1 MHALWYKLMFHKAG
15 KPRSWTRLVFFRKN
29 GTARPLFY
37 RVIHKKNGAIRP
49 RWAYWATQP
58 LDQPA
63 DQGLIAAQ
71 EVRTGVQSLGLAEQ
85 TLRALR
91 PLEQTVADR
100 RKTTALPDLLIP
112 DEIFARLSGLTS
124 SGIVL
129 SISHDNYR
137 VIPGGVQLCI
147 QKEQNAAT
155 ARGLSYLHLHP
166 WQPLP
171 CLAGTSGGGKL
182 PVTLLLNGDLV
193 GTTHMSGVTQAIE
206 RCVTAGKTVDMVI
219 HHLMGH
225 SLEAV
230 ADLARAAKVR
240 DLPFWLHDFFTL
252 CPSYTLQR
260 NGLAFCGAP
269 DARSNACGL
278 CVFGPSRPEHL
289 ARMAAFFEALP
300 ITAIAPSDH
309 TAAFWSSRSKLPV
322 RRLTTVPHV
331 VLTETARPMAGQG
344 NDTVKAKAA
353 PITVGYLGAMVDH
366 KGWPVFVRLIN
377 RFGGAGIRFVVLSDR
392 SANVGE
398 DASSKVHVTTDTPD
412 AMSRAVRDA
421 KVDVVLQW
429 ASWAETFSFTTFEAM
444 LGGAWVLT
452 NPVSGNVQASVL
464 SSGRGAVLEDEAALV
479 AFFADGGLEN
489 LVAERRAY
497 ADRTEIL
504 AQDSNMTFDLSGWCK
519 A

>member
-1 MHALWYKLMFHKAG
+1 MHSLWYQLMFHKAG
-15 KPRSWTRLVFFRKN
+15 KPRGWTRLVFFQRD

-37 RVIHKKNGAIRP
+37 RIIHKKNGTIRP
-49 RWAYWATQP
+49 RWAYWAAKP
-58 LDQPA
+58 LDGPA
-63 DQGLIAAQ
+63 DQGLIP
-71 EVRTGVQSLGLAEQ
+71 THGLRAEQQPLSFAEQ

-91 PLEQTVADR
+91 PFEQTVANW
-100 RKTTALPDLLIP
+100 RKAATLPDLVTS
-112 DEIFARLSGLTS
+112 DEIYDKLSGLTS

-129 SISHDNYR
+129 SIGHDNYR
-137 VIPGGVQLCI
+137 AISGGVQLCI
-147 QKEQNAAT
+147 QQEEKAANA
-155 ARGLSYLHLHP
+155 RNVSYLHLHP

-171 CLAGTSGGGKL
+171 CLAEATEGGL
-182 PVTLLLNGDLV
+182 MPVILMLNGDVV
-193 GTTHMSGVTQAIE
+193 GTTHMSSVTQAIE
-206 RCVTAGKTVDMVI
+206 RCVAAGRTVEMVI

-225 SLEAV
+225 SPEAV
-230 ADLARAAKVR
+230 ADLARAARVR
-240 DLPFWLHDFFTL
+240 HLPFWLHDFFTL

-269 DARSNACGL
+269 APSSNACGL

-289 ARMAAFFEALP
+289 ARMTAFFEDLP
-300 ITAIAPSDH
+300 ITAIAPSEH
-309 TAAFWSSRSKLPV
+309 TAAFWSARTKLPV
-322 RRLTTVPHV
+322 GRLTTLPHM
-331 VLTETARPMAGQG
+331 VLTETARPMSGHDDG
-344 NDTVKAKAA
+344 VDKAKPA

-366 KGWPVFVRLIN
+366 KGWPVFLRMIN
-377 RFGGAGIRFVVLSDR
+377 RFGGGDTRFVVLSDR

-398 DASSKVHVTTDTPD
+398 DASTKVHVTTDTPD

-421 KVDVVLQW
+421 KVDVVLHW
-429 ASWAETFSFTTFEAM
+429 ASWSETFSFTTFEAM

-479 AFFADGGLEN
+479 AFFADGGLEK

-504 AQDSNMTFDLSGWCK
+504 GQNSNMTFDLSGWCK